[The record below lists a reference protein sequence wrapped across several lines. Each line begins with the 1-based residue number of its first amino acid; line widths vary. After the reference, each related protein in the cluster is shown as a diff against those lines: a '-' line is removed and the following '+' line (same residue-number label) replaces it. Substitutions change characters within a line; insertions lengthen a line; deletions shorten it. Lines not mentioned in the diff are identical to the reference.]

1 MYVWIDALTNYISAL
16 GYDPDGPSEQYK
28 KYWPADVHIIGKD
41 ILRFHTIYW
50 PIILMALGEPL
61 PKQIFGHPW
70 LLSGMDKMSKSRG
83 NVMYADDLSELFGV
97 DAIRYYVLSEMPFA
111 SDGTITYETIISRY
125 NSDLANT
132 LGNLVNRT
140 VTMCDKYFGGVIP
153 AADCKGEFDD
163 ELIQTALD
171 TAAGVKEKMDG
182 LRVADALDLIM
193 GLARR
198 SNKYIDETAP
208 WVLAK
213 DEASKPRLGT
223 VLYNLLESIR
233 FIAVLL
239 ESFRP
244 STAQKI
250 YEQLGGCDTTAESL
264 DNFGA
269 IQAGG
274 HVGKAEVLFARLDEK
289 KKLEEIA
296 AFNAAKYPATKEAK
310 KEEKKPEKKGA
321 TAPEQITIDD
331 FAKLDLRVAKVVS
344 AEKIEGADKLYQL
357 MVDMGGETRQIVSGL
372 AKHYKADE
380 LVGKNVIVIANL
392 KPVKRA
398 AWTRTG

>member
-153 AADCKGEFDD
+153 APDCKGEFDD

-208 WVLAK
+208 MGAAK

-223 VLYNLLESIR
+223 VLYNLLESHPLYCR
-233 FIAVLL
+233 
-239 ESFRP
+239 
-244 STAQKI
+244 
-250 YEQLGGCDTTAESL
+250 
-264 DNFGA
+264 
-269 IQAGG
+269 
-274 HVGKAEVLFARLDEK
+274 
-289 KKLEEIA
+289 
-296 AFNAAKYPATKEAK
+296 
-310 KEEKKPEKKGA
+310 
-321 TAPEQITIDD
+321 
-331 FAKLDLRVAKVVS
+331 S
-344 AEKIEGADKLYQL
+344 A
-357 MVDMGGETRQIVSGL
+357 
-372 AKHYKADE
+372 
-380 LVGKNVIVIANL
+380 
-392 KPVKRA
+392 
-398 AWTRTG
+398 

>member
-1 MYVWIDALTNYISAL
+1 
-16 GYDPDGPSEQYK
+16 
-28 KYWPADVHIIGKD
+28 
-41 ILRFHTIYW
+41 
-50 PIILMALGEPL
+50 MALGEPL

-153 AADCKGEFDD
+153 APDCKGEFDD

-239 ESFRP
+239 ESFMP

-289 KKLEEIA
+289 KEVRRNRSFQRGEVSGNKRSKEGRKETGEEG
-296 AFNAAKYPATKEAK
+296 YYRT
-310 KEEKKPEKKGA
+310 
-321 TAPEQITIDD
+321 
-331 FAKLDLRVAKVVS
+331 
-344 AEKIEGADKLYQL
+344 GADYNRRLC
-357 MVDMGGETRQIVSGL
+357 
-372 AKHYKADE
+372 KARFAC
-380 LVGKNVIVIANL
+380 G
-392 KPVKRA
+392 
-398 AWTRTG
+398 